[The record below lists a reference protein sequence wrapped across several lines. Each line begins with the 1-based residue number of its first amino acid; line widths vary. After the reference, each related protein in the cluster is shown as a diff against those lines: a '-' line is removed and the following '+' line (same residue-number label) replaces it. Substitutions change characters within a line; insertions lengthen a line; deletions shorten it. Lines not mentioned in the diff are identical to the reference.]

1 MRALGDWPPAVRAV
15 TAVAASCLFMVLV
28 AWATLLGPDQV
39 FTGPGPRP
47 ATISATESCT
57 PLPVRTNPDGTT
69 EVVYPD
75 DYALDSGYCDP
86 PAADAR
92 DEAEDIVRQNPPPL
106 WLKLLVWTFLG
117 ALLAGGVALVLW
129 LLIGVVRHVRARRA
143 THEQRPDVEFD
154 VLDEPGRVAEQVVRD
169 AEEQDALLRDGDA
182 RNAIVAT
189 WHRFEVQGERAG
201 VPRRASETPS
211 EYALRILDLAD
222 ADNVPVTRLA
232 ELYREARFSDHEI
245 TERHRSEAVEA
256 LAAVRRS
263 LGVRP

>member
-15 TAVAASCLFMVLV
+15 TAVAATCLFMVLV

-47 ATISATESCT
+47 ASISATESCT
-57 PLPVRTNPDGTT
+57 PLPVQTNPDGTT

-86 PAADAR
+86 PAAYAR
-92 DEAEDIVRQNPPPL
+92 DQAEDIVRQNPPPL

-117 ALLAGGVALVLW
+117 VLLAGGVALVLW
-129 LLIGVVRHVRARRA
+129 LLIEVVRHIRARRG
-143 THEQRPDVEFD
+143 THEQRPDVEFT

-169 AEEQDALLRDGDA
+169 AAEQDALIRGGDP
-182 RNAIVAT
+182 RNAIVET

-201 VPRRASETPS
+201 VPRRASETSS
-211 EYALRILDLAD
+211 EYAMRILDLAD
-222 ADNVPVTRLA
+222 ADHAPVTRLA

-256 LAAVRRS
+256 LAAIRRS
-263 LGVRP
+263 LGVLS

>member
-1 MRALGDWPPAVRAV
+1 MRALGDWPPAARAV
-15 TAVAASCLFMVLV
+15 TAVAATCLFMVLV

-86 PAADAR
+86 PAADVR
-92 DEAEDIVRQNPPPL
+92 DEAEDIVRENPPPF

-117 ALLAGGVALVLW
+117 LLLAAGAALVLW
-129 LLIGVVRHVRARRA
+129 LLIEVARHFRARRGRR
-143 THEQRPDVEFD
+143 EERPDVEFA
-154 VLDEPGRVAEQVVRD
+154 VLDEPGRVAEQVARD
-169 AEEQDALLRDGDA
+169 AVEQDALLREGDP
-182 RNAIVAT
+182 RNAIVEA

-201 VPRRASETPS
+201 VPRRGAETSS

-222 ADNVPVTRLA
+222 ADDVPVSRLA
-232 ELYREARFSDHEI
+232 ELYREARFSHHEI
-245 TERHRSEAVEA
+245 TEQHRSEAFSA

-263 LGVRP
+263 LGVRS